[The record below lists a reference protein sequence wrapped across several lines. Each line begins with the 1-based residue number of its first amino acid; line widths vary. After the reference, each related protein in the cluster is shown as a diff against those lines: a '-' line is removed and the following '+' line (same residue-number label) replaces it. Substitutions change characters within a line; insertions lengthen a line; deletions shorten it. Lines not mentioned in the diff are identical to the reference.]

1 MGMAH
6 SNGWLALGEAER
18 NLLHQNKGKTLTC
31 GKLGFSGF
39 LLLVALQLWL
49 APAYGSGNITENFI
63 GNQYNTDLWS
73 LWNMGVGTTAQVANN
88 RLEVTVGG
96 NGYAG
101 LNGWGFTLIGDFEMK
116 VDFTLLNWPL
126 ANGTQLAIGTFD
138 ASYQSQ
144 AQVARANTR
153 TPTSTGVE
161 QYFAFIMD
169 KNHAVDITGPTE
181 SGTLRLVRTG
191 NMMEGSYW
199 DGADWVTILS
209 VTNPDLGKR
218 VGVTM
223 GIGPYANS
231 YSGIPAIVA
240 FSNIRIDY
248 ATLGPSFGQG
258 NPAPGIMLL
267 LNE

>member
-1 MGMAH
+1 MGIAH
-6 SNGWLALGEAER
+6 RNDKLALGEAND
-18 NLLHQNKGKTLTC
+18 NLLHQIKGKTLFWS
-31 GKLGFSGF
+31 KLGFRGIMLF
-39 LLLVALQLWL
+39 AVLLLWL
-49 APAYGSGNITENFI
+49 SPVYASGTITETFI

-73 LWNMGVGTTAQVANN
+73 LWNMGAGTTAQVANN

-116 VDFTLLNWPL
+116 VDFTLINWPL

-144 AQVARANTR
+144 VQVARANTR
-153 TPTSTGVE
+153 TPTITDVE
-161 QYFAFIMD
+161 QYFAIIMGD
-169 KNHAVDITGPTE
+169 NHATNVTGQTDG
-181 SGTLRLVRTG
+181 GTLRLVRTG
-191 NMMEGSYW
+191 NKMEGFYL
-199 DGADWVTILS
+199 DGSEWKSILA
-209 VTNPDLGKR
+209 VTNTDLGQR

-223 GIGPYANS
+223 GIGPYGNN
-231 YSGIPAIVA
+231 YSGITAIAA

-258 NPAPGIMLL
+258 NPCPGLMLL
-267 LNE
+267 LDN